1 MGALKLTYYE
11 TKNPLKVVYSKT
23 LEEQKSVQRFI
34 SVDPRAADAPGW
46 SPYRAFFCN
55 PIRYTDPD
63 GQWEWDA
70 TGNLVAQKGDNSY
83 SMAKFLGTSQSN
95 SMQMLNRGGVT
106 ANAKGVLNLKEG
118 QSFAQGSLWVGT
130 KSASGP
136 VVNNTTEAKAH
147 YDNGSGTAADVG
159 DQSTSQLLGSDKF
172 QTKLNK
178 ITSVKVKPTGDFAV
192 NMTDLPGSFH
202 IGNTSVDYSVT
213 NNGTSSAVAFTL
225 FTNTNKNSSNKTD
238 GFWDPNFVA
247 ERSLGK
253 VWDRY
258 KADEMGPNLEWG
270 GTPYPYKTRERTFF
284 FKPVEE
290 KK

>member
-1 MGALKLTYYE
+1 M
-11 TKNPLKVVYSKT
+11 
-23 LEEQKSVQRFI
+23 
-34 SVDPRAADAPGW
+34 
-46 SPYRAFFCN
+46 
-55 PIRYTDPD
+55 
-63 GQWEWDA
+63 
-70 TGNLVAQKGDNSY
+70 
-83 SMAKFLGTSQSN
+83 LG
-95 SMQMLNRGGVT
+95 RGGVT

-118 QSFAQGSLWVGT
+118 QSFASGSLWVGT

-147 YDNGSGTAADVG
+147 YDNGSGSAADVG

-172 QTKLNK
+172 QTKLTK
-178 ITSVKVKPTGDFAV
+178 ITSEKVQATGYFSVD
-192 NMTDLPGSFH
+192 MTDLPNSFH
-202 IGNTSVDYSVT
+202 IGNTGVDYSVT
-213 NNGTSSAVAFTL
+213 NNGTSSAVTFTL
-225 FTNTNKNSSNKTD
+225 FTNTNKNSSNRTD

-247 ERSLGK
+247 ERTLGK